1 MNNIMKNRSK
11 ELEEK
16 ALNYFKT
23 FIEDS
28 RFISQYIP
36 DNDKEPFFDG
46 HLYLYSDGM
55 RDNKKYY
62 LGRVPIQIKG
72 KEVDDFIID
81 KWKFKL
87 DKEDLEAYLH
97 DPVFFVVCQIKKN
110 SLERKLFY
118 AELLPSVIKNILNGM
133 ENKKSKNILFKP
145 MTENLSEFENQIW
158 TFKCNREKMISFAG
172 KKHLTI
178 EDVVKKRIKSLSFVR
193 PLNVMNEYDLLRHL
207 SSHKTY
213 IYGKPIDFDID
224 IPIMDIPVTM
234 TFTKNMNTTVK
245 VKDTVFYE
253 NCKSEIKNG
262 IERILIGNILELWIS
277 EENPSSTLNIRF
289 VDNNAKTL
297 NEIINYAE
305 FMIALNE
312 HKILTVGEL
321 NIPINTFEINDI
333 KRFHLG
339 LEKWK
344 KFQSV
349 LDKLHVIKPF
359 DITNISD
366 KDMSY
371 IDILVETIGNGKAVK
386 IPNIQTSFL
395 LFEVSNVKL
404 LLWCNVD
411 ENGYCKLGDFFDGT
425 IKTSIL
431 IDNKKRI
438 NFSPYYYLSKEKLW
452 EIIDNIDYDDIIPSS
467 TEFYKEN
474 EFIFTIANTEILS
487 IISASDALS
496 TSDSVKSSKLLEVAY
511 KFNQWLSCLDL
522 EKSFKIINYINEIQ
536 IIKRQRELDD
546 YEIKKLENIADL
558 DVIDEVKAGVYLL
571 LDKKES
577 FNKCYKRLPIDRQD
591 AIKSYPIWRFYK
603 DL

>member
-178 EDVVKKRIKSLSFVR
+178 EDVVKKRMKSLSFVK
-193 PLNVMNEYDLLRHL
+193 PLRVMNEYDLLRYI
-207 SSHKTY
+207 SSHETY
-213 IYGKPIDFDID
+213 LYAKPKDFDID
-224 IPIMDIPVTM
+224 IPVMNVPATL
-234 TFTKNMNTTVK
+234 TFTKDLDKEVK
-245 VKDTVFYE
+245 IKGRVFYK
-253 NCKSEIKNG
+253 NCKNQIKDG
-262 IERILIGNILELWIS
+262 TERIVIGNVLEFYMSDEDSKYKLKFI
-277 EENPSSTLNIRF
+277 NK
-289 VDNNAKTL
+289 DKTL
-297 NEIINYAE
+297 NDIIDNTE
-305 FMIALNE
+305 FLIALHE
-312 HKILTVGEL
+312 HKVLTIGEVDIYIDGF
-321 NIPINTFEINDI
+321 NIDNVDDVIF
-333 KRFHLG
+333 G
-339 LEKWK
+339 LERWK
-344 KFQSV
+344 NFKDV
-349 LDKLHVIKPF
+349 LDKLHVTKQF
-359 DITNISD
+359 DITNLSKNDINS
-366 KDMSY
+366 
-371 IDILVETIGNGKAVK
+371 IDILTETIGDGKSIK
-386 IPNIQTSFL
+386 IPGMQTSFL
-395 LFEVSNVKL
+395 LFEVSNIKL

-411 ENGYCKLGDFFDGT
+411 KNGYCRIGDFFDGT
-425 IKTSIL
+425 IKVSY
-431 IDNKKRI
+431 KI
-438 NFSPYYYLSKEKLW
+438 NDKNNVELSPYSYLCNDSLW
-452 EIIDNIDYDDIIPSS
+452 EKIDNIDYDNIITS
-467 TEFYKEN
+467 TSKFSKEN
-474 EFIFTIANTEILS
+474 KYTHTATNADILAM
-487 IISASDALS
+487 ISASDVLS
-496 TSDSVKSSKLLEVAY
+496 DIDRIKSDKLLEYA
-511 KFNQWLSCLDL
+511 KQLNQWLMNNDL
-522 EKSFKIINYINEIQ
+522 EEDFKILCFVNMMQ
-536 IIKRQRELDD
+536 IIKRQRTLNSDEIRELNDVLSMD
-546 YEIKKLENIADL
+546 GKNEI
-558 DVIDEVKAGVYLL
+558 KAGVCLL
-571 LDKKES
+571 LEKKDLFDEYYNKLTVDVQES
-577 FNKCYKRLPIDRQD
+577 MKGF
-591 AIKSYPIWRFYK
+591 PIWRFYK